1 MAPPLTRSPDRIIA
15 GVCAGLAE
23 HLNVGVGLVRAVM
36 VGASFFFGAGLVF
49 YAWLWILVP
58 VAGEATARPGRSGD
72 GGGGPVQDGPG
83 RGMPDRGASS
93 WRQPSERGLT
103 GPAGPTWQRPFQ
115 PLPGPG
121 GAGDQGG
128 SGSLRGARR
137 RVAVGAREIL
147 LGTGLVIAAALLL
160 AQQSGV
166 NLPLG
171 TLIPLGVI
179 AAGAVLA
186 WMQLDETRRAGLMD
200 VARAD
205 KPFGVLRLVAGL
217 VLVVAGVLIVVAGG
231 GSWDLIWPSILAS
244 LAVLAGVALVLAPWG
259 LKFWRDLQVERAGR
273 IRETERAEIA
283 AHLHDSV
290 LQTLALIQKRAG
302 SPSDVLRLARAQ
314 ERELRE
320 WIYQDATRN
329 PDNLVATIKGIAAEL
344 EDTYGYPVDVVAVGD
359 ALMTERVEA
368 LVQASREAMLNAVR
382 HAGTAVSVYLE
393 ATADKADIFIKD
405 RGPGFEPAVIPSDR
419 LGVRASVIGRMQRH
433 GGTAVIL
440 SDADGTEV
448 RLSLPGEK
456 TAGDR
461 TDSARGTGADG
472 GN

>member
-23 HLNVGVGLVRAVM
+23 HLNVGVGLVRAVT

-58 VAGEATARPGRSGD
+58 VAGEATGRPDRSD
-72 GGGGPVQDGPG
+72 DGGPVHAGPG
-83 RGMPDRGASS
+83 RGLPDRGGSS
-93 WRQPSERGLT
+93 WRRPSDSGLT
-103 GPAGPTWQRPFQ
+103 VPDGATWQRPAQ
-115 PLPGPG
+115 PLPGLAAP
-121 GAGDQGG
+121 
-128 SGSLRGARR
+128 RGARYPGAAGSPRSAR
-137 RVAVGAREIL
+137 RRAAVGAREIL

-186 WMQLDETRRAGLMD
+186 WMQLDETRRAGLMN

-231 GSWDLIWPSILAS
+231 GSWDLVWPSILAS

-259 LKFWRDLQVERAGR
+259 LKFWRDLQAERAGR

-302 SPSDVLRLARAQ
+302 SQSDVLRLARAQ

-344 EDTYGYPVDVVAVGD
+344 EDTYGLPVDVVAVGD
-359 ALMTERVEA
+359 ALMTERVQA
-368 LVQASREAMLNAVR
+368 LVQASKEAMLNAVR

-405 RGPGFEPAVIPSDR
+405 RGPGFDPAVIPADR

-448 RLSLPGEK
+448 RLSLPGERS
-456 TAGDR
+456 ASDR
-461 TDSARGTGADG
+461 TEPGR
-472 GN
+472 